1 MRFILLLLMV
11 FLYGGLTEAAP
22 WNPRPLTNHRTRP
35 VKELPWYDPGTEL
48 NMREG
53 GYIFTEKKL
62 ADRWEE
68 VRRNG
73 GVGTPSSAL
82 GIPRKK
88 YKEGKEGE
96 LITVYESTPRV
107 ICFKKGKRKLY
118 VAHRDLYPPGDWELE
133 LKARARQKA
142 KEQQEQEL
150 LDRLNTVLEGEPA
163 KLGKARVCRTA
174 LGTLTQSQWLE
185 YKRIAA
191 VSGEAANAWVKE
203 RGYLPALLPGDEVV
217 VLEID
222 QKLGAAKVATLT
234 GQVVWMTYSCL
245 MAEE

>member
-11 FLYGGLTEAAP
+11 FWYGGLTEAAP
-22 WNPRPLTNHRTRP
+22 WNPRPLTNQRSRP
-35 VKELPWYDPGTEL
+35 KKELPGYAPGTEL

-53 GYIFTEKKL
+53 GYIFTEKQL

-68 VRRNG
+68 VRRKG

-88 YKEGKEGE
+88 YKEGEEGE
-96 LITVYESTPRV
+96 LITVYESTLRV
-107 ICFKKGKRKLY
+107 ICFKKGKRKMY
-118 VAHRDLYPPGDWELE
+118 VAQRDLYHPGEWEKL
-133 LKARARQKA
+133 LKARARRMA

-150 LDRLNTVLEGEPA
+150 VDRLNTVLEGEPA
-163 KLGKARVCRTA
+163 KLGKARVCRVA
-174 LGTLTQSQWLE
+174 LGALTQSQWLE
-185 YKRIAA
+185 YKQIAA
-191 VSGEAANAWVKE
+191 VSGAAANAWVKE
-203 RGYLPALLPGDEVV
+203 REYLPALLPGDEVV

-234 GQVVWMTYSCL
+234 GQVVWMTYSSL
-245 MAEE
+245 MAAE